1 MPLSEVFACEKQLMG
16 NIVRQV
22 SFLHVPITPPHTSL
36 NPRTV
41 TGYLQLVL
49 VLEDHGTVRLTSG
62 CEGEREEVKGAS
74 GQGEFFCTHKLSLC
88 S

>member
-1 MPLSEVFACEKQLMG
+1 MG
-16 NIVRQV
+16 DIVRQV

-36 NPRTV
+36 NPHTV

-74 GQGEFFCTHKLSLC
+74 EQGEFFCALKLSLC